1 MKNQIKKYENYEE
14 LEVLN
19 SNEIIEFIDYLEFH
33 SLLCEK
39 KILKDITLF
48 AKPGQKILKE
58 MIENGM
64 KESEFLN
71 PEKFQE
77 KSKLCQTYHYEAL
90 RYNID
95 NYFLESLLENNHI
108 YTLIKAFEASKG
120 LMLIDYKEYKNL
132 RKIDLEY
139 LLVELYKIRPED

>member
-1 MKNQIKKYENYEE
+1 MKNEIKNYENYEE

-39 KILKDITLF
+39 KILK
-48 AKPGQKILKE
+48 E

-64 KESEFLN
+64 KESDFLN
-71 PEKFQE
+71 PEKFKE

-108 YTLIKAFEASKG
+108 YTLIKAFEACKG

>member
-39 KILKDITLF
+39 
-48 AKPGQKILKE
+48 KILKE